1 MRSPFPSPVAT
12 FPPPPVLAGASASLQ
27 LPIRLLRN
35 PAARHG
41 DRVGAHHVLPLPLPR
56 FPRPFHP
63 ASPHAPLS
71 SQVRARAFSSPSA
84 FLGILLHGTEIVWEL
99 TMFFLSLSIAF
110 LILSISTPPP
120 RTPLSSQVRARAFS
134 SPSTFLGILLR
145 GTEIMW
151 ELTSSSPSPTTSSS
165 ASTSAT
171 CRPILLFPAAPSFSR
186 LALSTPIVPLSS
198 PRAPP
203 SPSPQV
209 RARAFSSPSA
219 FLGILLRGT
228 EIVWELTMFF
238 LSLSY
243 DKLVGLDE
251 RNVPTRAAQLR
262 RLLCRLGPSF
272 IKSGQV
278 LANRPDII
286 REDYMNELC
295 ILQDDVP
302 AFPTQVRQPSLRRPQ
317 VKRCCKAACRHACK
331 LLCCPP

>member
-1 MRSPFPSPVAT
+1 MRSGNGAAT
-12 FPPPPVLAGASASLQ
+12 GPATRA
-27 LPIRLLRN
+27 LR
-35 PAARHG
+35 RI
-41 DRVGAHHVLPLPLPR
+41 
-56 FPRPFHP
+56 
-63 ASPHAPLS
+63 S
-71 SQVRARAFSSPSA
+71 SR
-84 FLGILLHGTEIVWEL
+84 
-99 TMFFLSLSIAF
+99 MN
-110 LILSISTPPP
+110 
-120 RTPLSSQVRARAFS
+120 
-134 SPSTFLGILLR
+134 
-145 GTEIMW
+145 
-151 ELTSSSPSPTTSSS
+151 SSS
-165 ASTSAT
+165 ADVAMK
-171 CRPILLFPAAPSFSR
+171 
-186 LALSTPIVPLSS
+186 PLSLRKTVVGDS
-198 PRAPP
+198 GFLPNQLAGDPSGGEMRAMEQLELERGVCNPFKKYTP
-203 SPSPQV
+203 EMV

-302 AFPTQVRQPSLRRPQ
+302 AFPTQLRRLLCRLGPSFIKSGQVLANRPDIIREDYMNELCILQDDVPAFPTQVRQPSLRRPQ